1 MAKSK
6 LDPLGEGSKKA
17 KEFQEIMSGATVT
30 LEEFIAANTKMSQEL
45 QNITQQSS
53 AFFQLAAE
61 GASKAASEMK
71 NVSDSSA
78 TTSQNISSLTGAIA
92 KQGKAFEKANKEAGF
107 KKGGDGKN
115 NVFEQ
120 LGKSSKV
127 AKAGVIALGG
137 AFNLLGKA
145 IKGVGSI
152 IGGIF
157 DVLSTAVGAIKSIIG
172 GVIDLASNAFE
183 TMVSMSDQVKD
194 RMFEAAQA
202 IEKVKETFGN
212 LEKGSGKQISGF
224 VKKVMGMYNPG
235 AVRQIFGSITEAAD
249 YALGLASSS
258 AEMASL
264 LSDQLD
270 NNATK
275 IAMFAKGLGQTTEDF
290 KAVMDMAYTTG
301 ESIDNIQESMLKF
314 SQGIGNRLNLNVKV
328 LSKNLL
334 LAAKDVKH
342 FGKATVQSMA
352 ESAAYATRM
361 GVSLDK
367 IVGVLDKFDTFE
379 DAANNVSK
387 LSQAFGVNLDTMK
400 LVEADTTEERIEML
414 KDSFNAAGK
423 SLDSLSR
430 RELSYAASLIGTDEA
445 TLKNVLS
452 NKNQA
457 NSLDDIKNASAATAK
472 QTRSTTD
479 IMNEAMA
486 GVAMTLKKIERQ
498 STGFFDVFLDGIAEG
513 IFLSGP
519 FQKVLANLAMA
530 LEAVFLA
537 GKQLGMIIVKT
548 FPGLEKMLNS
558 LAKFFDPTKIGDL
571 FGGFTTSFEK
581 FFKNLRNGTGDVK
594 DLFKDLFNNIKSYF
608 MKQGSAGQ
616 EFLSGVSEF
625 WGAVKQIIATAMLAV
640 GDLIADG
647 LNYIADL
654 LSGERKISGLGS
666 LSKAAGKGVGAIK
679 KEFSPISSSFEK
691 ALEKIGPAWDKVF
704 NQISQRLDAWW
715 TKTRKRIEEW
725 WSKFDLLEAIQKNPG
740 TAKFLAILGIGKVLS
755 MASTVVSA
763 GQLLGKLFGKKFSET
778 SSEII
783 TKTVFGKDFSE
794 TSTMTPGGMGGRG
807 GIGRFLKKMPKGA
820 KMGGAAALGGVALG
834 FAADY
839 AKEKGQQGLGG
850 GMQMGSRALEFG
862 GTGAMIGSIIPGVGT
877 AIGAAV
883 GATLGVA
890 YSIAFDNALDD
901 MLVTKLPSAEE
912 IEKRT
917 ANILEMKKGFKEAS
931 ASGDKSKADAV
942 FGDLYARIDQQLA
955 RQNREVTSIWN
966 TDPDVIE
973 QQNAAIEEYFDTML
987 PTLDSDRVK
996 ELLRQHEASMHDAQG
1011 GSGTFEGL
1019 TSAAKLQVEELEKQT
1034 IGVYLAPSQLEE
1046 KGLNDV
1052 QKAYYKTLRRT
1063 RRIKD
1068 RLDEAQK
1075 DELPSNKA
1083 AREAAMLAK
1092 KNELEG
1098 KRLQQE
1104 TLDSLGI
1111 TTVDNVEERIKKII
1125 EIGDKLTAGRGDFI
1139 KSMEK
1144 IKGELKYYAENFV
1157 LFDAQS
1163 GSEQKFRQMV
1173 GQVAFVQTFFTAI
1186 NKMVAEMDQMGKIA
1200 AGLGSSV
1207 DVDSISS
1214 RVVNGLI
1221 SVRDSLTDIV
1231 AQIIG
1236 GTNTAGDTIAEKD
1249 TFVYL
1254 FEHGVK
1260 SAAGEQGGFALAFS
1274 KAKNLLDQVATN
1286 VKALN
1291 SSDLA
1296 TAMGAATSPGGVLST
1311 DFATGLKTIGTFM
1324 GPNGVLSYLGQTA
1337 DLHPTF
1343 SLVKSWTTFAK
1354 MMFRDIGQALQEMDN
1369 SLSPIDSLSKRVE
1382 SLSELKGQLDSMMQ
1396 NQYFGQNVKVEAGA
1410 PRSDGGAVPAKAS
1423 PSKIQ
1428 TPTGL
1433 NVTLNFEI
1441 TMDAKSLDS
1450 AINTRQGSIVVEAL
1464 NTLAFDSGKHA
1475 YPLQG
1480 QKIMLEKI

>member
-17 KEFQEIMSGATVT
+17 KEFQEIMGGAKVT

-45 QNITQQSS
+45 QSVTQQSS

-78 TTSQNISSLTGAIA
+78 TTSQNIDSLTGAIV

-145 IKGVGSI
+145 VKGVTSI

-157 DVLSTAVGAIKSIIG
+157 DVLSNAAGFIKSIIG
-172 GVIDLASNAFE
+172 GVIDLASGAFE
-183 TMVSMSDQVKD
+183 TMVRMSDQVKD

-212 LEKGSGKQISGF
+212 LEKGSGKEISGF
-224 VKKVMGMYNPG
+224 VKKVMGMYSPG
-235 AVRQIFGSITEAAD
+235 AMRQIFGSITEAAD

-301 ESIDNIQESMLKF
+301 ESIDSIQESMLKF

-472 QTRSTTD
+472 QTRSTAD
-479 IMNEAMA
+479 IMDEAMK

-537 GKQLGMIIVKT
+537 GKQLGMIIVST
-548 FPGLEKMLNS
+548 FPGLKQMLDA
-558 LAKFFDPTKIGDL
+558 LAKFFDPKKIGEL

-581 FFKNLRNGTGDVK
+581 FFKNLKNGTGDVK

-608 MKQGSAGQ
+608 IKQGPPGQ

-625 WGAVKQIIATAMLAV
+625 WGAVKQIIATAIL
-640 GDLIADG
+640 GIGELIA
-647 LNYIADL
+647 NMFSSIADFL
-654 LSGERKISGLGS
+654 ETPPETSGLGQGVKGIGGKIAKS
-666 LSKAAGKGVGAIK
+666 VEESPITKAAQKA
-679 KEFSPISSSFEK
+679 FEK
-691 ALEKIGPAWDKVF
+691 IAPQFDRIWTQIKIRLEKGFDDFINWLG
-704 NQISQRLDAWW
+704 
-715 TKTRKRIEEW
+715 KRWEA
-725 WSKFDLLEAIQKNPG
+725 FDLLDWMSKNPG
-740 TAKFLAILGIGKVLS
+740 TAAVLGLIGIAKLGGAFNF
-755 MASTVVSA
+755 ASSVINA
-763 GQLLGKLFGKKFSET
+763 GTTIGKLFAGG
-778 SSEII
+778 
-783 TKTVFGKDFSE
+783 FGSAAGPMVSQTF
-794 TSTMTPGGMGGRG
+794 TTMTTQSGQVATTMTKQFASVGTSMTSMLGPVAA
-807 GIGRFLKKMPKGA
+807 IA
-820 KMGGAAALGGVALG
+820 AAAAALTLAYSQAKSFYAENSDLIKSLTRGGRESDEIQAQQQANRIGELEKVKNESLNKRLETLRKVTNETKTQIGVTEKIKAMAGVALENPLETAG
-834 FAADY
+834 FFASAIATGGLSLVAGVAIANEQTNVSLVKQLAKDEDARYELLSNALRLNPEDSANIIKQQQDTVNEFLSKVRAAD
-839 AKEKGQQGLGG
+839 
-850 GMQMGSRALEFG
+850 MGVITALE
-862 GTGAMIGSIIPGVGT
+862 
-877 AIGAAV
+877 
-883 GATLGVA
+883 
-890 YSIAFDNALDD
+890 
-901 MLVTKLPSAEE
+901 EE
-912 IEKRT
+912 
-917 ANILEMKKGFKEAS
+917 AN
-931 ASGDKSKADAV
+931 KSETV
-942 FGDLYARIDQQLA
+942 
-955 RQNREVTSIWN
+955 RQFT
-966 TDPDVIE
+966 
-973 QQNAAIEEYFDTML
+973 
-987 PTLDSDRVK
+987 
-996 ELLRQHEASMHDAQG
+996 
-1011 GSGTFEGL
+1011 
-1019 TSAAKLQVEELEKQT
+1019 VEELMSGVE
-1034 IGVYLAPSQLEE
+1034 IGGKRYQISDQDMIKAFMAKRNLLALQK
-1046 KGLNDV
+1046 KGASGLSRAGFDAA
-1052 QKAYYKTLRRT
+1052 QQAIQDALDQAKRT
-1063 RRIKD
+1063 ED
-1068 RLDEAQK
+1068 
-1075 DELPSNKA
+1075 
-1083 AREAAMLAK
+1083 AK
-1092 KNELEG
+1092 KEGEKLMQDAASELG
-1098 KRLQQE
+1098 L
-1104 TLDSLGI
+1104 
-1111 TTVDNVEERIKKII
+1111 TTVDNVEERMKKIS
-1125 EIGDKLTAGRGDFI
+1125 ELS
-1139 KSMEK
+1139 KS
-1144 IKGELKYYAENFV
+1144 I
-1157 LFDAQS
+1157 S
-1163 GSEQKFRQMV
+1163 GSKDAFEADMKKVRDTLKTMNFSLFETAADRDKFATAL
-1173 GQVAFVQTFFTAI
+1173 GDINSITAFQTAI
-1186 NKMVAEMDQMGKIA
+1186 NKFIVSIEDTGKTLVK
-1200 AGLGSSV
+1200 LGSSAESG
-1207 DVDSISS
+1207 SILS
-1214 RVVNGLI
+1214 NYLI
-1221 SVRDSLTDIV
+1221 S
-1231 AQIIG
+1231 
-1236 GTNTAGDTIAEKD
+1236 
-1249 TFVYL
+1249 
-1254 FEHGVK
+1254 
-1260 SAAGEQGGFALAFS
+1260 
-1274 KAKNLLDQVATN
+1274 
-1286 VKALN
+1286 
-1291 SSDLA
+1291 
-1296 TAMGAATSPGGVLST
+1296 
-1311 DFATGLKTIGTFM
+1311 
-1324 GPNGVLSYLGQTA
+1324 LG
-1337 DLHPTF
+1337 
-1343 SLVKSWTTFAK
+1343 SLVKGLRDLYVMFSGGKLLSGVETDGLAAAVTGRDMASFDVAAVGVELHAAFIRDLNVSIDKLAKQLIETDVNLSLVSAVISSGNLFSNLQALGILMGGVNSEEGLMSISDMLGTPEDMTTTAEAIKKWTTQSES
-1354 MMFRDIGQALQEMDN
+1354 MF
-1369 SLSPIDSLSKRVE
+1369 DSLGK
-1382 SLSELKGQLDSMMQ
+1382 SLEKMDKSLAVVDELKKKIASVTELRQQLDSAMQ
-1396 NQYFGQNVKVEAGA
+1396 SLNEERTISVQTGA
-1410 PRSDGGAVPAKAS
+1410 PDSKGSIAAK
-1423 PSKIQ
+1423 PKPEKIQ
-1428 TPTGL
+1428 TSMGV
-1433 NVTLNFEI
+1433 NMTLKFDI
-1441 TMDAKSLDS
+1441 IMDAKSLET
-1450 AINTRQGSIVVEAL
+1450 AVVTRSDSIVLNAL
-1464 NTLAFDSGKHA
+1464 KLLADGTNKVVQESPGYNIFVNKKS
-1475 YPLQG
+1475 
-1480 QKIMLEKI
+1480 

>member
-157 DVLSTAVGAIKSIIG
+157 DVLSTVVGAIKSIIG
-172 GVIDLASNAFE
+172 SVIDRVSDAFE
-183 TMVSMSDQVKD
+183 MMVSLSDQVKD

-212 LEKGSGKQISGF
+212 LEKGSGKEISGF
-224 VKKVMGMYNPG
+224 VKKVMGMYSPG

-301 ESIDNIQESMLKF
+301 ESIDSIQESMLKF

-472 QTRSTTD
+472 QTRSTAD
-479 IMNEAMA
+479 IMDEAMK

-498 STGFFDVFLDGIAEG
+498 STGFFDVFLDGISEG

-530 LEAVFLA
+530 LDAVFMA
-537 GKQLGMIIVKT
+537 GKQLGMIIVST
-548 FPGLEKMLNS
+548 FPGLKQMLDA
-558 LAKFFDPTKIGDL
+558 LAKFFDPKKIGEL
-571 FGGFTTSFEK
+571 FGGFTTTFEK
-581 FFKNLRNGTGDVK
+581 FFKNLKNGTGDVK

-608 MKQGSAGQ
+608 IKQGPAGR
-616 EFLSGVSEF
+616 EFLNGVSEF
-625 WGAVKQIIATAMLAV
+625 WGAIKQIIATAILGIGDVIAEGLSFIADFFEGKRKLPNGKDILASAKGGLGKVGKELSPIGEAAMASFGKIGEQFSRIWAPLKESLITSLKEGIDYLWEYLKQKISENKGKLALAGLFGMAASGDEGIFGTAAKGYGAYKTYKQGKQIQELTELLKKQQVPTPPTPPGPVGGFPAPPAPVGGFQALRAGMATPGGFQGFAASTSGMALGSIAGGIAASEIGRYFAKDAGLSEDAQAQVAGLSGLTGGATIGFMLGGPLGAV
-640 GDLIADG
+640 IGAGAGEIWTLGREIYDAYDKIEEMQQSGVKELENIENNAEQLAIRFGKRASGSGGMTELSFEGMSDDQLLDQYAGLIGGRSVFASDESDAARVKAILQEKFEAAKKLQEDNAEKEKKLIAERKKKDKELKRLAREKVEEDEYNAFMESIG
-647 LNYIADL
+647 AKSKGPVNILTFKEKIAEIDKTAKDVTKGAAKL
-654 LSGERKISGLGS
+654 KENLDAIRSTLSGINLNLFSDDKSVEKDKRAQMKSTLKTLLRFKGFIIAMGEIANASKTSSDSLKGFGS
-666 LSKAAGKGVGAIK
+666 ASTAGTTAYNIV
-679 KEFSPISSSFEK
+679 EFAKNQKQMVDSVISSFSGDSK
-691 ALEKIGPAWDKVF
+691 
-704 NQISQRLDAWW
+704 DA
-715 TKTRKRIEEW
+715 TKRIEEIKTRT
-725 WSKFDLLEAIQKNPG
+725 SDVKEIIETSNAAF
-740 TAKFLAILGIGKVLS
+740 TS
-755 MASTVVSA
+755 
-763 GQLLGKLFGKKFSET
+763 LLGLPELVKKLGGPKLKITDTDKDAAKSAIEGLAVPITVLYTTIGSQFGQEAFQKDQTGILKPVET
-778 SSEII
+778 AFTATYDII
-783 TKTVFGKDFSE
+783 KNVKDTFDNLASFQID
-794 TSTMTPGGMGGRG
+794 TGGPVRVINGLADAIK
-807 GIGRFLKKMPKGA
+807 GINDATLQMSNKMPDLA
-820 KMGGAAALGGVALG
+820 QTGVI
-834 FAADY
+834 
-839 AKEKGQQGLGG
+839 
-850 GMQMGSRALEFG
+850 S
-862 GTGAMIGSIIPGVGT
+862 
-877 AIGAAV
+877 
-883 GATLGVA
+883 
-890 YSIAFDNALDD
+890 
-901 MLVTKLPSAEE
+901 
-912 IEKRT
+912 
-917 ANILEMKKGFKEAS
+917 
-931 ASGDKSKADAV
+931 
-942 FGDLYARIDQQLA
+942 RID
-955 RQNREVTSIWN
+955 TW
-966 TDPDVIE
+966 T
-973 QQNAAIEEYFDTML
+973 
-987 PTLDSDRVK
+987 
-996 ELLRQHEASMHDAQG
+996 
-1011 GSGTFEGL
+1011 
-1019 TSAAKLQVEELEKQT
+1019 KQT
-1034 IGVYLAPSQLEE
+1034 
-1046 KGLNDV
+1046 
-1052 QKAYYKTLRRT
+1052 
-1063 RRIKD
+1063 
-1068 RLDEAQK
+1068 
-1075 DELPSNKA
+1075 
-1083 AREAAMLAK
+1083 
-1092 KNELEG
+1092 
-1098 KRLQQE
+1098 
-1104 TLDSLGI
+1104 
-1111 TTVDNVEERIKKII
+1111 
-1125 EIGDKLTAGRGDFI
+1125 
-1139 KSMEK
+1139 
-1144 IKGELKYYAENFV
+1144 KYIF
-1157 LFDAQS
+1157 
-1163 GSEQKFRQMV
+1163 
-1173 GQVAFVQTFFTAI
+1173 
-1186 NKMVAEMDQMGKIA
+1186 
-1200 AGLGSSV
+1200 
-1207 DVDSISS
+1207 VDSI
-1214 RVVNGLI
+1214 
-1221 SVRDSLTDIV
+1221 
-1231 AQIIG
+1231 
-1236 GTNTAGDTIAEKD
+1236 GDTLTKIKESTKQI
-1249 TFVYL
+1249 
-1254 FEHGVK
+1254 ESIH
-1260 SAAGEQGGFALAFS
+1260 
-1274 KAKNLLDQVATN
+1274 
-1286 VKALN
+1286 
-1291 SSDLA
+1291 SDLDKINA
-1296 TAMGAATSPGGVLST
+1296 LREKLQQTMQSLDTDKTIKIDASSIKDGKINPVLSQST
-1311 DFATGLKTIGTFM
+1311 IQSGNTKIELKFEIQLDAKELESNLITRKDSILIDGLKAVIEEAAPG
-1324 GPNGVLSYLGQTA
+1324 SQITA
-1337 DLHPTF
+1337 RP
-1343 SLVKSWTTFAK
+1343 
-1354 MMFRDIGQALQEMDN
+1354 G
-1369 SLSPIDSLSKRVE
+1369 
-1382 SLSELKGQLDSMMQ
+1382 
-1396 NQYFGQNVKVEAGA
+1396 
-1410 PRSDGGAVPAKAS
+1410 
-1423 PSKIQ
+1423 KIQ
-1428 TPTGL
+1428 FTP
-1433 NVTLNFEI
+1433 
-1441 TMDAKSLDS
+1441 KS
-1450 AINTRQGSIVVEAL
+1450 
-1464 NTLAFDSGKHA
+1464 K
-1475 YPLQG
+1475 
-1480 QKIMLEKI
+1480 